1 LFHLVVDLITNL
13 VVIIGDNA
21 LQSAMN
27 VVQISEEDQE
37 QAFEMLAAVLWIGN
51 ITFCVVEQDNH
62 VTVDNHEGGS
72 WDTVAL
78 FGNFVGLSIFK
89 DGHMET
95 QTL

>member
-1 LFHLVVDLITNL
+1 M
-13 VVIIGDNA
+13 IIGDNA

-62 VTVDNHEGGS
+62 ITVDNHEGFN
-72 WDTVAL
+72 WDTVA
-78 FGNFVGLSIFK
+78 FVWKFCGFVNILRMVIWRLK
-89 DGHMET
+89 PCRE
-95 QTL
+95 

>member
-1 LFHLVVDLITNL
+1 MVDLITNL